1 MKPTLRRIFARAQ
14 ACLVTA
20 ALVLASTLAG
30 TAGAQPARLG
40 DPPGRVARLSDVSG
54 QVWLYNP
61 DSGDWVNAVRNRPLT
76 TGDRLAT
83 DAGARAEVQVG
94 SSTVRLDAG
103 TELEVRTLDDDHVSL
118 QLHNGSMSARLRD
131 AAEAAEFEV
140 ITEDGRFVVQRAGRY
155 RFDHDTSGS
164 FATVYAGQA
173 RYEGPNSGL
182 AIPVGQRAEFWID
195 ANGAAQYRLAEAQ
208 NDAFAAWTNERE
220 RSVESSVSARYVS
233 PAMTGAEELDR
244 YGRWEQDP
252 EYGALWIPRGVAVG
266 WAPYSTGHWAWVL
279 PWGWTWVDDA
289 AWGFAPFHYGRWVHR
304 RDVWCWT
311 PGQRVVRPVY
321 APALVGWVGGP
332 GVGVSITVGG
342 GRPPPVVGWF
352 PLAPREVYVPSYRAS
367 PRYAQNVNI
376 TNVTNVTQI
385 TNVINNPQAPREFN
399 NRRVQNAVTVVPA
412 AVMTGRQPVAPAA
425 AQLRDTP
432 WVRDIARQPAVA
444 TALVAAPVTA
454 PVLPVAPAR
463 GAQARP
469 VTLPPG
475 AAALP
480 AGPPAGV
487 RPGEPSREREARP
500 PARAPAAM
508 PAIAPAM
515 APPTSPA
522 TTPTPISGSPKLRPT
537 PDAETRSGQLVQPV
551 QPAQPQVQPQ
561 PQPVAPTR
569 PSPREERDRPPA
581 PVVPPVAGQVVPKP
595 PVNAV
600 PAPTVAR
607 PAPAAVPEAPT
618 MRPLPVQRGDERR
631 AAPRPDAVDAAEPR
645 PPSRGERPVPAARPA
660 EGARPVAPVAPPA
673 PAPAVVPRAAP
684 ILVPVAPAAVVR
696 PAEAPRPLPPPP
708 PPPPPRQVEPPSRP
722 HSEPA
727 KDPREDKRDDKRGEP
742 R

>member
-1 MKPTLRRIFARAQ
+1 MHAAPRLETRTMMFTLRTISAHAQ
-14 ACLVTA
+14 ACLITA
-20 ALVLASTLAG
+20 ALALAG
-30 TAGAQPARLG
+30 TLGGTASAQPGPLG

-61 DSGDWVNAVRNRPLT
+61 DNGDWVNAVRNRPLT

-103 TELEVRTLDDDHVSL
+103 TELEVRNVDDAHVSL

-140 ITEDGRFVVQRAGRY
+140 VTEDGRFVVQRTGRY
-155 RFDHDTSGS
+155 RFDRDTSGS

-195 ANGAAQYRLAEAQ
+195 ANGAAQYRLGEAQ
-208 NDAFAAWTNERE
+208 NDAFAAWTNERDRSAE
-220 RSVESSVSARYVS
+220 RSVSARYVS

-252 EYGALWIPRGVAVG
+252 DYGALWIPRGVAVG

-311 PGQRVVRPVY
+311 PGERVVRPIY

-332 GVGVSITVGG
+332 GVSVSITIGG

-367 PRYAQNVNI
+367 PRYVQNVNI
-376 TNVTNVTQI
+376 TNVTNITQI

-432 WVRDIARQPAVA
+432 WVRDIARQPAA
-444 TALVAAPVTA
+444 TTTLVAAPVAA
-454 PVLPVAPAR
+454 PVLPAAPAR

-469 VTLPPG
+469 VSLPPG

-480 AGPPAGV
+480 AGPPVGG
-487 RPGEPSREREARP
+487 RPGGPAREREARP
-500 PARAPAAM
+500 PAPPITPAIMPATAPAT
-508 PAIAPAM
+508 PVAPV
-515 APPTSPA
+515 
-522 TTPTPISGSPKLRPT
+522 SGSPKLRPT
-537 PDAETRSGQLVQPV
+537 PDVETRNGQPAQPV
-551 QPAQPQVQPQ
+551 QPQVQPQ
-561 PQPVAPTR
+561 PAGPGR
-569 PSPREERDRPPA
+569 PLPREERERPAIPVLPSVIAPA
-581 PVVPPVAGQVVPKP
+581 VPKP
-595 PVNAV
+595 PVNVV
-600 PAPTVAR
+600 PAPPFAR
-607 PAPAAVPEAPT
+607 PAPPAVPEAPT

-631 AAPRPDAVDAAEPR
+631 SAPRPDAVDAAEPR
-645 PPSRGERPVPAARPA
+645 QPSRGERPVPAAKPA
-660 EGARPVAPVAPPA
+660 EAARPPVAPVAPPA
-673 PAPAVVPRAAP
+673 AVPAMVPRAAP
-684 ILVPVAPAAVVR
+684 PAVLVAPMAVVR
-696 PAEAPRPLPPPP
+696 PVEAPKPSPQPK
-708 PPPPPRQVEPPSRP
+708 QVEPPPRP
-722 HSEPA
+722 RSEPA
-727 KDPREDKRDDKRGEP
+727 KDVREERREEKRDDKRGES

>member
-1 MKPTLRRIFARAQ
+1 MKFTLRSISAHAQ
-14 ACLVTA
+14 TCLITV
-20 ALVLASTLAG
+20 ALALAGTLAG
-30 TAGAQPARLG
+30 TALAQPAPLG

-54 QVWLYNP
+54 QVWFYNP
-61 DSGDWVNAVRNRPLT
+61 DSGDWVKAVRNRPLT

-94 SSTVRLDAG
+94 SSTVRLDSG
-103 TELEVRTLDDDHVSL
+103 TEVELRNLDDDHVSL
-118 QLHNGSMSARLRD
+118 MLHNGSVSARLRD
-131 AAEAAEFEV
+131 AAEAAEFEIV
-140 ITEDGRFVVQRAGRY
+140 SEDGRFLVQRAGRY
-155 RFDHDTSGS
+155 RFDRDTSGS

-195 ANGAAQYRLAEAQ
+195 ANGAAQYRLAEPQ
-208 NDAFAAWTNERE
+208 NDAFAAWNGERD
-220 RSVESSVSARYVS
+220 RSADRSVSARYVS
-233 PAMTGAEELDR
+233 PAMTGTEELDR

-252 EYGALWIPRGVAVG
+252 DYGALWIPRGVAVG

-289 AWGFAPFHYGRWVHR
+289 AWGFAPFHYGRWVYR

-332 GVGVSITVGG
+332 GLSVSITIGG
-342 GRPPPVVGWF
+342 GRAPPPVVGWF

-367 PRYAQNVNI
+367 PVYAQNVNI
-376 TNVTNVTQI
+376 TNVTNITQI

-425 AQLRDTP
+425 AQMRDAP

-454 PVLPVAPAR
+454 PALPAAPAR
-463 GAQARP
+463 GGQALP
-469 VTLPPG
+469 VALPPG

-480 AGPPAGV
+480 AGPAPAG
-487 RPGEPSREREARP
+487 RLGAQAREREARP
-500 PARAPAAM
+500 PATL
-508 PAIAPAM
+508 PAITPAT
-515 APPTSPA
+515 APA
-522 TTPTPISGSPKLRPT
+522 TTPVPVPGIPKPRPT
-537 PDAETRSGQLVQPV
+537 PDAETRNG
-551 QPAQPQVQPQ
+551 QPAQPLQPQVQPQ
-561 PQPVAPTR
+561 PQPGVPAR
-569 PSPREERDRPPA
+569 PLPREDRDRPPIPGALPLAA
-581 PVVPPVAGQVVPKP
+581 PVVPRP

-600 PAPTVAR
+600 PAPPVAR
-607 PAPAAVPEAPT
+607 PAPSAAPEAPA

-631 AAPRPDAVDAAEPR
+631 SMPRPDAADAAEPR
-645 PPSRGERPVPAARPA
+645 PPARVERPVPAVPAVRPVEAARPL
-660 EGARPVAPVAPPA
+660 APVEMPA
-673 PAPAVVPRAAP
+673 AVPRAAP
-684 ILVPVAPAAVVR
+684 VPVPAAPMAVVK
-696 PAEAPRPLPPPP
+696 PVEAPKPAPQPK
-708 PPPPPRQVEPPSRP
+708 QVEPPPRP
-722 HSEPA
+722 HNEPA
-727 KDPREDKRDDKRGEP
+727 KDSRDDKRGEP

>member
-1 MKPTLRRIFARAQ
+1 MKSTLRRISARAQ
-14 ACLVTA
+14 ACLMAA

-30 TAGAQPARLG
+30 TAGAQPAPLG

-155 RFDHDTSGS
+155 RFDRDTSGS
-164 FATVYAGQA
+164 IATVYAGQA

-252 EYGALWIPRGVAVG
+252 DYGALWIPRGVAVG

-311 PGQRVVRPVY
+311 PGQRVLRPVY

-332 GVGVSITVGG
+332 SVSVSITVGG
-342 GRPPPVVGWF
+342 GSPPPVVGWF

-376 TNVTNVTQI
+376 TNVTNITQI

-432 WVRDIARQPAVA
+432 WVRDIARQPAVT
-444 TALVAAPVTA
+444 TALVAAPVSA
-454 PVLPVAPAR
+454 PALPAAPAR

-469 VTLPPG
+469 VMLPPG

-480 AGPPAGV
+480 AGPTAGA
-487 RPGEPSREREARP
+487 RPGGPAREREARP
-500 PARAPAAM
+500 PATAPAIS
-508 PAIAPAM
+508 PPTAPAT
-515 APPTSPA
+515 APA
-522 TTPTPISGSPKLRPT
+522 TVPAPVSGSPKLRPT
-537 PDAETRSGQLVQPV
+537 PDVETRNG
-551 QPAQPQVQPQ
+551 QPAQPTQPQVQPQ
-561 PQPVAPTR
+561 PR
-569 PSPREERDRPPA
+569 PAVPARPLTREERDRPPV
-581 PVVPPVAGQVVPKP
+581 PVVPPVAPSVVPRP

-600 PAPTVAR
+600 PASPVAR
-607 PAPAAVPEAPT
+607 PSPAAAPEVPT

-631 AAPRPDAVDAAEPR
+631 SVPRPDAADAVEPR
-645 PPSRGERPVPAARPA
+645 QLPRVDRPVTAARPVEAARPVP
-660 EGARPVAPVAPPA
+660 PVAPVA
-673 PAPAVVPRAAP
+673 APAVVPRAAP
-684 ILVPVAPAAVVR
+684 VPAPAAPTPVAR
-696 PAEAPRPLPPPP
+696 PAEPLPRP
-708 PPPPPRQVEPPSRP
+708 R
-722 HSEPA
+722 SEPA
-727 KDPREDKRDDKRGEP
+727 KDVREDKRDDKRGEP

>member
-1 MKPTLRRIFARAQ
+1 MKFTLRTISAHAQ
-14 ACLVTA
+14 ACLITA
-20 ALVLASTLAG
+20 SLALAGALAG
-30 TAGAQPARLG
+30 TAHAQPAPLG

-103 TELEVRTLDDDHVSL
+103 TELEVRNLDDDHVSL

-140 ITEDGRFVVQRAGRY
+140 VTEDGRFLVQRAGRY
-155 RFDHDTSGS
+155 RFDRGASGS

-195 ANGAAQYRLAEAQ
+195 ANGAAQYRVAEAQ
-208 NDAFAAWTNERE
+208 NDAFAAWANERD
-220 RSVESSVSARYVS
+220 RSVESGVSARYVS

-252 EYGALWIPRGVAVG
+252 DYGALWIPRGVAVG

-304 RDVWCWT
+304 REVWCWT
-311 PGQRVVRPVY
+311 PGERVVRPVY

-332 GVGVSITVGG
+332 GVSVSITVGG

-376 TNVTNVTQI
+376 TNVTNITQI

-412 AVMTGRQPVAPAA
+412 TVMTGRQPVAPAA

-432 WVRDIARQPAVA
+432 WVRDIARQPVVT

-454 PVLPVAPAR
+454 PVLPVSPAR

-469 VTLPPG
+469 VALPPG

-480 AGPPAGV
+480 AGPADGA
-487 RPGEPSREREARP
+487 RPGGPARERETRP
-500 PARAPAAM
+500 PARGPAAT
-508 PAIAPAM
+508 PATAPVAAPVAAPAM
-515 APPTSPA
+515 APATAPAAAPA
-522 TTPTPISGSPKLRPT
+522 TPAAPVSGSPKLRPT
-537 PDAETRSGQLVQPV
+537 PDVETRNG
-551 QPAQPQVQPQ
+551 QPAQPQVRPPPQ
-561 PQPVAPTR
+561 PEVPAR
-569 PSPREERDRPPA
+569 PLPREERDRPVV
-581 PVVPPVAGQVVPKP
+581 PVLPPVAVP
-595 PVNAV
+595 AV
-600 PAPTVAR
+600 PRPPMSAIPASPVAR

-618 MRPLPVQRGDERR
+618 MRPLPVQRGDDRR
-631 AAPRPDAVDAAEPR
+631 AVPRPDAVDAAEPR
-645 PPSRGERPVPAARPA
+645 QPPRGERPVPAARPA
-660 EGARPVAPVAPPA
+660 EAARLPVAPVA
-673 PAPAVVPRAAP
+673 
-684 ILVPVAPAAVVR
+684 APAAVPHAAPVQAPVAPMPVVR
-696 PAEAPRPLPPPP
+696 PVEVQRASPQPK
-708 PPPPPRQVEPPSRP
+708 QVEPP
-722 HSEPA
+722 
-727 KDPREDKRDDKRGEP
+727 REEKRDDKRGEP